1 MHISPRWILPAI
13 LVLSLLTAG
22 CTSPQISIPGIP
34 TAPPGATPLPL
45 TPSPQASCSITP
57 GPFQTLPAYEDVS
70 ITVDRN
76 TIVENPTITTRFDG
90 GLGNGM
96 VQRMT
101 VTVVRSDC
109 ITESQFRDNPKV
121 GTSITLMGTTK
132 TDRVIVVLVMTSGDQ
147 FTVIDKDYPFPI
159 RMG

>member
-1 MHISPRWILPAI
+1 MPAYYRFALPVL
-13 LVLSLLTAG
+13 LVLFLLFAG
-22 CTSPQISIPGIP
+22 CIHPLADTAAP
-34 TAPPGATPLPL
+34 TTHQTVVTPLPL
-45 TPSPQASCSITP
+45 TAPTACSLTP
-57 GPFQTLPAYEDVS
+57 GPRQTLPAYEDVS

-76 TIVENPTITTRFDG
+76 TITNNPTITVRFDG

-101 VTVVRSDC
+101 VTIIRSDC
-109 ITESQFRDNPKV
+109 VTEQQFRDNPVV
-121 GTSITLMGTTK
+121 GTSITQMGTLG

-147 FTVIDKDYPFPI
+147 YTVIDQNYPFPV

>member
-1 MHISPRWILPAI
+1 MQARYRFALPV
-13 LVLSLLTAG
+13 LVVLFLLFAG
-22 CTSPQISIPGIP
+22 CIHPSADSTTPVTPQTIV
-34 TAPPGATPLPL
+34 TPLLP
-45 TPSPQASCSITP
+45 TSATVCSLTP
-57 GPFQTLPAYEDVS
+57 GPRQTLPAYEDVS

-76 TIVENPTITTRFDG
+76 TITDEPTITVRFDG

-101 VTVVRSDC
+101 VTIIRSDC
-109 ITESQFRDNPKV
+109 VTEQQFRDNPVV
-121 GTSITLMGTTK
+121 GTSITQMGTLG

-147 FTVIDKDYPFPI
+147 YTVIDQDYPFPV

>member
-1 MHISPRWILPAI
+1 MQARYRFALPV
-13 LVLSLLTAG
+13 LVVLFLLFAG
-22 CTSPQISIPGIP
+22 CIHPLADSTTPA
-34 TAPPGATPLPL
+34 TAAQTIVTPLPP
-45 TPSPQASCSITP
+45 TAATACSLTP
-57 GPFQTLPAYEDVS
+57 GPRQTLPAYEDVS

-76 TIVENPTITTRFDG
+76 TITDEPTITVRFDG

-101 VTVVRSDC
+101 VTIIRSDC
-109 ITESQFRDNPKV
+109 VTEQQFRDNPVV
-121 GTSITLMGTTK
+121 GTSITQMGTLG

-147 FTVIDKDYPFPI
+147 YTVIDQDYPFPV

>member
-1 MHISPRWILPAI
+1 MQARYRFALPALVI
-13 LVLSLLTAG
+13 LFLLSAG
-22 CTSPQISIPGIP
+22 CIHPSADTAAPATPQTIV
-34 TAPPGATPLPL
+34 TPLPP
-45 TPSPQASCSITP
+45 TAATACSLTP
-57 GPFQTLPAYEDVS
+57 GPRQTLPAYEDVS

-76 TIVENPTITTRFDG
+76 TITDEPTITVRFDG

-101 VTVVRSDC
+101 VTIIRSDC
-109 ITESQFRDNPKV
+109 VTEQQFRDNPVV
-121 GTSITLMGTTK
+121 GTSITQMGTLG

-147 FTVIDKDYPFPI
+147 YTVIDQNYPFPV